1 MIPSGPN
8 LFFPFVPS
16 EIKKNKS
23 INPPI
28 NGIKLINRK
37 NPDRFVSCYLRT
49 PAEIAG
55 INVNK
60 VIPRKK
66 YESSFC
72 RYVEI

>member
-1 MIPSGPN
+1 M
-8 LFFPFVPS
+8 
-16 EIKKNKS
+16 
-23 INPPI
+23 
-28 NGIKLINRK
+28 KLINKK
-37 NPDRFVSCYLRT
+37 NPDRFVSCNLLT